1 MSHSHLNEMEI
12 PKTKRFI
19 RKGFELGTTFSQ
31 PNRSIVV
38 INEKT
43 LNYIMYL
50 FEKEG

>member
-1 MSHSHLNEMEI
+1 MIWKFLKQNVLSAKGLNW
-12 PKTKRFI
+12 
-19 RKGFELGTTFSQ
+19 